1 MNVDAHGRVKWFLGG
16 SLWCGVLGTKKWIL
30 ACGGVW
36 APKALFWHVGPSAL
50 GGLSYL
56 TLAWHFGSMTLE
68 VFWSS

>member
-1 MNVDAHGRVKWFLGG
+1 MYVDAHGRVKWFWGQFVVWG
-16 SLWCGVLGTKKWIL
+16 PGDQKWNL